1 MRRRW
6 PIVAG
11 IGVAVVAAAAFYLA
25 RDVVPLARIATAYGA
40 METCSCLFV
49 SERSFD
55 SCQTDF
61 NPDDKRWL
69 SWRVGQRAVT
79 VSLVG
84 VISSRARFDEG
95 FGCHVAQ

>member
-6 PIVAG
+6 PIVVG

-49 SERSFD
+49 SGRSFD

-61 NPDDKRWL
+61 NPDDTRWL
-69 SWRVGQRAVT
+69 SWRVGERAVT
-79 VSLVG
+79 VSLAG